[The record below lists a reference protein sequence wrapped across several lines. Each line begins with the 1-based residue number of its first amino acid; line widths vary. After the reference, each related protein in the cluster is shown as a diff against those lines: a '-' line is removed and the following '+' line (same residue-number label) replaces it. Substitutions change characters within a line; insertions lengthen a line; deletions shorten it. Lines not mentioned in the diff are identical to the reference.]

1 MVKDDKHATKML
13 IDENRKEIKLTDNL
27 MNFITRLQTEVHN
40 TAIEYNQK
48 LMNKDITKSKL
59 DKIEGIGPKKKQ
71 ELLKKFGSIEGIKKA
86 GIEEI
91 SNLPGINEK
100 LARKIKE
107 ELE

>member
-1 MVKDDKHATKML
+1 
-13 IDENRKEIKLTDNL
+13 
-27 MNFITRLQTEVHN
+27 
-40 TAIEYNQK
+40 
-48 LMNKDITKSKL
+48 MNKDITKSKL

-86 GIEEI
+86 SIEEF